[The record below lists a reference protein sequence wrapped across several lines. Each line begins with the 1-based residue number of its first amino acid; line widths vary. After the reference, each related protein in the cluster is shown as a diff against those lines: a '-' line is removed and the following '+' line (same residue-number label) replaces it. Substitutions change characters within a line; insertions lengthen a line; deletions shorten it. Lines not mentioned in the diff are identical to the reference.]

1 MLFLTAVL
9 TLAPA
14 SAGDEPPSAAA
25 AAAPALRPHAPQPL
39 DGIVTNGTF
48 TLAGQAFYRQFCLA
62 WYDKPLNEM
71 FAIAIREC
79 TSARRGNQV
88 VVEHSGRVLFQGA
101 LPPFAAGLGQVSQQ
115 AVEVSYEA
123 VVNAEVQR
131 LLFSQDELAPDEI

>member
-1 MLFLTAVL
+1 MLLLTAVL
-9 TLAPA
+9 TLAVVPA
-14 SAGDEPPSAAA
+14 PAGDEARATA
-25 AAAPALRPHAPQPL
+25 RPQVSRSL
-39 DGIVTNGTF
+39 EGIVTNGTV

-71 FAIAIREC
+71 FAIAIRERP
-79 TSARRGNQV
+79 SARRGNQV
-88 VVEHSGRVLFQGA
+88 VVEHAGRVLFQGA
-101 LPPFAAGLGQVSQQ
+101 LPPVAAGLRQVSQQ

>member
-1 MLFLTAVL
+1 MLLLTAAL
-9 TLAPA
+9 TLAAVPA
-14 SAGDEPPSAAA
+14 PAGDEARAVAGVHRS
-25 AAAPALRPHAPQPL
+25 L
-39 DGIVTNGTF
+39 DGIVTNGTV

-71 FAIAIREC
+71 FAIAIRER

-88 VVEHSGRVLFQGA
+88 VVEHAGRVLFQGA
-101 LPPFAAGLGQVSQQ
+101 LPPVAAGLRQVSQQ